1 MQGNNSGIT
10 NIQKSETKFLKKKK
24 EKKTDY
30 QIDFQFYIE
39 KLIIEFG
46 RLNLHSTPLRTSA
59 TNDDL
64 SCTNFDGM
72 NRTRS
77 GHGASMRGTC
87 GSVLVNYPRLRN
99 AQEIPLDTAT
109 NFGGRLLK

>member
-1 MQGNNSGIT
+1 MQRNNSDIT
-10 NIQKSETKFLKKKK
+10 NIQKNETKFLKKKK
-24 EKKTDY
+24 RKTDY
-30 QIDFQFYIE
+30 QIDLQFYIG

-72 NRTRS
+72 NRMRS

-109 NFGGRLLK
+109 NFGGRLPK